1 MIINTNNLTHHY
13 GRRIGIQS
21 LTLQV
26 KQGTLFG
33 FLGPNGSGKTTAIR
47 ILLGLLRPTQ
57 GSARIFDMDCTHES
71 ARIKAQIGYLPG
83 DLRLYNWMTIRK
95 ALKIIGQVRRR
106 DIIKTGLNLA
116 GRFELDPTL
125 PVAKMSRG
133 NKQKAGLI
141 MAMAHNPKLL
151 ILDEPTTSLDP
162 LVQNTLFQYLQELA
176 QTGVTIFFSS
186 HTLSEVERLC
196 DEVAILRTGRLVAH
210 ESIADLR
217 SQAGRE
223 VTIIWKPNTD
233 LTQIKPPPGLNLH
246 QQNHHQWTATFRGNT
261 PDLIKWLTTQP
272 IQDITLTPPD
282 LARVFQS
289 HYSLEKPNT

>member
-210 ESIADLR
+210 ESITQLR

-223 VTIIWKPNTD
+223 VTIIWQPNTD
-233 LTQIKPPPGLNLH
+233 LTKIAPPPDLTLH
-246 QQNHHQWTATFRGNT
+246 HQNNHQWTATFRGST
-261 PDLIKWLTTQP
+261 PDLIQWLTTQP